1 MFPFFLY
8 REYQTGEIWDVEVHC
23 LPTERQP
30 EEKQVVGTLDRADLS
45 YANLLTVKAAF
56 CYGTR
61 DYFYYKNRCG
71 NDRETYE
78 ELDIMKDLDDVIEN
92 MESEKKIRLLLTSEE
107 QPKWSVPITPLKQ
120 SRVNES
126 DDDEDGMDEE
136 EEEEEEGMILNLMH
150 TKIGSWSKA
159 LKQVIHIYCLWFTKE

>member
-1 MFPFFLY
+1 M
-8 REYQTGEIWDVEVHC
+8 
-23 LPTERQP
+23 PTPTQP
-30 EEKQVVGTLDRADLS
+30 EEKLVCGILDRAALTYGALLS
-45 YANLLTVKAAF
+45 FKSQLRYSA
-56 CYGTR
+56 R

-107 QPKWSVPITPLKQ
+107 QPKRSVPIISLKW

-126 DDDEDGMDEE
+126 DDDEDGMEE
-136 EEEEEEGMILNLMH
+136 DDDFELDAYKDWLMAEGSEIGNTYILSLVH
-150 TKIGSWSKA
+150 
-159 LKQVIHIYCLWFTKE
+159 

>member
-1 MFPFFLY
+1 MY

-30 EEKQVVGTLDRADLS
+30 EEKLVFSTLDRADLS
-45 YANLLTVKAAF
+45 YVTLISIKAQL

-71 NDRETYE
+71 NDRATYE
-78 ELDIMKDLDDVIEN
+78 ELDILKNLDDVTEN
-92 MESEKKIRLLLTSEE
+92 MEYEKKIRILLTSEE
-107 QPKWSVPITPLKQ
+107 QPKRSVPITPLKR
-120 SRVNES
+120 SRVNET

-136 EEEEEEGMILNLMH
+136 EEEDFELDAYKDWLMAEGSEIGNTYILSLVH
-150 TKIGSWSKA
+150 
-159 LKQVIHIYCLWFTKE
+159 